1 MNLPNKLTLTRIIL
15 IPFFLLAL
23 HIQLF
28 TDNFTVCAVFY
39 WLALLIFVIAAITDY
54 LDGAIARKLNIVS
67 NFGKL
72 FDPLADK
79 LLTMAAFVSFVE
91 LLGPNGRPIFPA
103 WAIILILGREY
114 LVTGLRSVAVSNGSI
129 IHADKWGK
137 QKTIWQLVGIITV
150 LLSLAISTTLKA
162 AGIDGAPFNQWL
174 PVIFRLILAVVVVL
188 TTLSGIIF
196 LVKNWTVL
204 VDTD

>member
-1 MNLPNKLTLTRIIL
+1 MNLPNKLTLARIFL

-23 HIQLF
+23 HVQLF
-28 TDNFTVCAVFY
+28 TADPVTCAVFY
-39 WLALLIFVIAAITDY
+39 WCALLIFIVAAITDY
-54 LDGAIARKLNIVS
+54 LDGAIARRLNIVT

-150 LLSLAISTTLKA
+150 LAALAISTTLA
-162 AGIDGAPFNQWL
+162 AADINGDAFNKLLPYIFKGIL
-174 PVIFRLILAVVVVL
+174 VIVVGL

-196 LVKNWTVL
+196 LVKNWSIL
-204 VDTD
+204 VDKE

>member
-1 MNLPNKLTLTRIIL
+1 MNLPNKLTLARIVL
-15 IPFFLLAL
+15 IPFFLGAL

-28 TDNFTVCAVFY
+28 TVDPVACAVFY
-39 WLALLIFVIAAITDY
+39 WVALVVFIVAAITDY
-54 LDGAIARKLNIVS
+54 LDGAIARRLQIVT

-91 LLGPNGRPIFPA
+91 ILGPNGRPIFPA
-103 WAIILILGREY
+103 WAIIIILGREY
-114 LVTGLRSVAVSNGSI
+114 LVTGLRSVAVSNGAI

-150 LLSLAISTTLKA
+150 LTSLAISASLAA
-162 AGIDGAPFNQWL
+162 AGIDGTPFDLMQPL
-174 PVIFRLILAVVVVL
+174 IFRVILAVVVIL
-188 TTLSGIIF
+188 TAVSGLIF
-196 LVKNWTVL
+196 LVKNWSVL
-204 VDTD
+204 VDQE

>member
-15 IPFFLLAL
+15 IPFFLAAL
-23 HIQLF
+23 HVQLF
-28 TDNFTVCAVFY
+28 TLDLMACAVFY
-39 WLALLIFVIAAITDY
+39 WVALIIFIVAAITDY
-54 LDGAIARKLNIVS
+54 LDGAIARRQNIVT

-91 LLGPNGRPIFPA
+91 IMGPNGRPIFPA
-103 WAIILILGREY
+103 WAIIIILGREY
-114 LVTGLRSVAVSNGSI
+114 LVTGLRSVAIANGTI

-150 LLSLAISTTLKA
+150 LASLAISTSLQA
-162 AGIDGAPFNQWL
+162 AGIDGTPFDRLL
-174 PVIFRLILAVVVVL
+174 PILFRGILAVVVLL
-188 TTLSGIIF
+188 TALSGFIF
-196 LVKNWTVL
+196 LLKNWSVL
-204 VDTD
+204 IDRE